1 MGLLQ
6 QFHIV
11 IKYKNVNTNKLEDI
25 LSRNPTTKIT
35 SSMNLMWMEPFTC
48 DAYTEGNIDH
58 EDFGE
63 VFQQQLNQF
72 HVEEGDSK
80 VDYHL

>member
-1 MGLLQ
+1 
-6 QFHIV
+6 
-11 IKYKNVNTNKLEDI
+11 
-25 LSRNPTTKIT
+25 
-35 SSMNLMWMEPFTC
+35 MWMEPFTS
-48 DAYTEGNIDH
+48 DAYKEGHIDH

-63 VFQQQLNQF
+63 VFQQLLNQF